1 MSLTK
6 DQVAQALDRVS
17 KGESKAEVAASYG
30 VTPAA
35 IAYHVRK
42 AFEGGPS
49 DPDVPARYKT
59 PFGSFELSRADRATP
74 YIYFPYEDSPV
85 AESTAQAARVTVSSA
100 ALDVDDARQLLSA
113 LGLLP
118 LPKEVAA

>member
-6 DQVAQALDRVS
+6 DQVVQALGRVA
-17 KGESKAEVAASYG
+17 KGESKAEVAAAYG

-42 AFEGGPS
+42 GLEGGPS

-59 PFGSFELSRADRATP
+59 PFGNFELSRADRATP

-85 AESTAQAARVTVSSA
+85 EEPTAQAARVVVASA
-100 ALDVDDARQLLSA
+100 ARDLDDARQLLAA
-113 LGLLP
+113 LGLLQ
-118 LPKEVAA
+118 LTKEAAA